1 MARPRK
7 TGTPLTQ
14 TAFRL
19 TEEELEQFRQVA
31 ASRGVSVGQF
41 LRSAGTAVAGNE
53 ELLEQALR
61 NQEIRDASVAGVAR
75 VIGNP
80 LSR

>member
-1 MARPRK
+1 MPRPRK
-7 TGTPLTQ
+7 AGTPLTQ

-61 NQEIRDASVAGVAR
+61 NQETKDASAAGVA
-75 VIGNP
+75 IPGADDY
-80 LSR
+80 